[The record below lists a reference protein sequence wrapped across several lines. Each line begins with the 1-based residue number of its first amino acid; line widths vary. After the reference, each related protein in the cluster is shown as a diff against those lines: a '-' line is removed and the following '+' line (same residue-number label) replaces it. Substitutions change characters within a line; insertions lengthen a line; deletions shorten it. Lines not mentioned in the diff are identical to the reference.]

1 MSKKVINVGQTDR
14 GDGDPIRVAF
24 VKVNDNFNELYEN
37 VNSLSTQ
44 FNDLILNM
52 KIDGGAAN
60 TIHNVSSLNI
70 DGGISNLLE
79 IKDGK

>member
-1 MSKKVINVGQTDR
+1 MSKKVINVGRADR

-37 VNSLSTQ
+37 FNSLSTQ
-44 FNDLILNM
+44 LNDLILNM

-60 TIHNVSSLNI
+60 TIHNVSRLNI